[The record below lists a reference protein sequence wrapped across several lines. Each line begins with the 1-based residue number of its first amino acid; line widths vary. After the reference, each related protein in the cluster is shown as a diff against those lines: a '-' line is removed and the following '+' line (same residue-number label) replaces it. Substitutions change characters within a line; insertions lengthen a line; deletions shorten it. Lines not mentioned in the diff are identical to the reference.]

1 MLIHG
6 IIKLWKEVIME
17 IVEAR
22 IEIPM
27 GSQNKYEI
35 DESTGKIK
43 LDRVLYSASFY
54 PVEYGFIENTLS
66 LDGDPLDILV
76 FTSYPTFPGCY
87 IDTKIIGGMHMIDT
101 GEEDIKIVSV
111 NIGDPRYEHVNT
123 LEDLPPH
130 LLKEL
135 KNFFSTYKNMQ
146 DKVTIVKEFFGVEEA
161 MKQIELARTRKKN
174 VHE

>member
-1 MLIHG
+1 MKTI
-6 IIKLWKEVIME
+6 
-17 IVEAR
+17 EAR

-35 DESTGKIK
+35 DEVTGKIK
-43 LDRVLYSASFY
+43 LDRVLYSSAFY

-66 LDGDPLDILV
+66 EDGDPLDILV

-87 IDTKIIGGMHMIDT
+87 IDTKVIGGMNMIDDD
-101 GEEDIKIVSV
+101 EVDIKIISV
-111 NIGDPRYEHVNT
+111 NANDPRYEHVKS

-135 KNFFSTYKNMQ
+135 KNFFANYKSMQ
-146 DKVTIVKEFFGVEEA
+146 DKVTIVREFFPAQEAYKKIEEA
-161 MKQIELARTRKKN
+161 RSRKKM
-174 VHE
+174 